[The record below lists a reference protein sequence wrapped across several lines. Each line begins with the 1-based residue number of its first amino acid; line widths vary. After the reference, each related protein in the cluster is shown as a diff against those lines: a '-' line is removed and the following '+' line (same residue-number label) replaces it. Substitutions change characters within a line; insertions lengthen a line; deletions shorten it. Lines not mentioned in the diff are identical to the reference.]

1 MFSIRLV
8 SVHICAFRH
17 HRRDELVLRA
27 PSTFCETTCNKQS
40 LLESVGIHAQKQ
52 ALFQDQFSLEL
63 THVGPDLPLMSPQ
76 LDGCA

>member
-17 HRRDELVLRA
+17 HRRDKLVLRA
-27 PSTFCETTCNKQS
+27 PSTFCETTCNKQT
-40 LLESVGIHAQKQ
+40 LLEIVGIHAQKQ
-52 ALFQDQFSLEL
+52 ALFQDQFNL